1 MNSSTLKR
9 TDFQRISYLVETN
22 CGIRLPDSKRTMVE
36 GRLRKRVKALGLQH
50 VDEYCRMLFDQGGLH
65 EELVHLL
72 DSVTTNKTDFFREPR
87 HFDFLVDHAVPDLL
101 ERGTHPLRIW
111 SAACSSGEEPY
122 TLAMILRDLSNG
134 IGPFD
139 MTIDASD
146 ISTRMLHQAMTAIY
160 TEQVASPVPLDMRRR
175 YMLRSRDRTSQRVR
189 MTPEIRSMVAFH
201 YINLLDETMP
211 FSQKMNIV
219 FCRNVLIYFSRET
232 QAHVIE
238 KLVGSIA
245 PGGYLFLGHSES
257 ANGLR
262 LPMKQVAPSVY
273 RITDDI

>member
-1 MNSSTLKR
+1 MDSTALKR
-9 TDFQRISYLVETN
+9 TDFQRISHLVETN
-22 CGIRLPDSKRTMVE
+22 CGIRLPDGKRTMVE

-50 VDEYCRMLFDQGGLH
+50 VNDYCRMLFDQGGLDG
-65 EELVHLL
+65 ELIHLL

-101 ERGTHPLRIW
+101 ERGVRPLRVW

-160 TEQVASPVPLDMRRR
+160 TEQVVSPVPLEMRRR
-175 YMLRSRDRTSQRVR
+175 YMLRSRNRVSQRVR
-189 MTPEIRSMVAFH
+189 MTPEIRSMIAFH
-201 YINLLDETMP
+201 YINLLDEGMP
-211 FSQKMNIV
+211 FSQKMDIV

-232 QAHVIE
+232 QARVIH
-238 KLVGSIA
+238 KLVSSIT

-257 ANGLR
+257 ANGLQ

-273 RITDDI
+273 RITDGL